1 MTYIPQQS
9 DLQLLLQSN
18 RDVYAKIELLEKPS
32 FKIVGNLDG
41 VLTEDDYSVDADSDI
56 RTTYNL
62 KVFVKDSS
70 FVIGSSNKI
79 WLNKYIKVYIGIYS
93 IRLKVIVYY
102 PIGVFLFNS
111 ANYSY
116 NATTKELSLS
126 CVDRMTEL
134 TGERNG
140 QVSGLSTTIS
150 DGADIREA
158 IINAITQLGGITK
171 YRVENISKTV
181 PYDLEF
187 NTGSTVYNV
196 VKELRDLYP
205 GWETFF
211 DSETFICQPYP
222 TCENDPV
229 VLDSDTIAPLVTSE
243 ETQIDF
249 TQIKNVIEVW
259 GKCLDAD
266 YYTNTAT
273 FSSGTYTA
281 TYGSISG
288 LTNGMMVGY
297 LAPSDNTGG
306 DYFKVDSFT
315 SYPIICENNAAITAG
330 RIKSGSAYVLKYVI
344 SGSSRYFYFCGEYQV
359 CAVSI
364 LVSKEPDS
372 TIKTADLANNP
383 TRNISY
389 VIEPASP
396 FCRDLP
402 GVGEIRQVF
411 SGGEY
416 ENIYSEDLA
425 TERAEY
431 ELWKSTDLLD
441 TITLEMLEIPWL
453 TVNQKIEYTS
463 NITGIKDT
471 YIVKKKTGSSTGGI
485 MTIICQRF
493 QPLYPWTT

>member
-1 MTYIPQQS
+1 
-9 DLQLLLQSN
+9 
-18 RDVYAKIELLEKPS
+18 
-32 FKIVGNLDG
+32 
-41 VLTEDDYSVDADSDI
+41 
-56 RTTYNL
+56 
-62 KVFVKDSS
+62 
-70 FVIGSSNKI
+70 
-79 WLNKYIKVYIGIYS
+79 
-93 IRLKVIVYY
+93 
-102 PIGVFLFNS
+102 
-111 ANYSY
+111 
-116 NATTKELSLS
+116 
-126 CVDRMTEL
+126 
-134 TGERNG
+134 
-140 QVSGLSTTIS
+140 
-150 DGADIREA
+150 
-158 IINAITQLGGITK
+158 
-171 YRVENISKTV
+171 
-181 PYDLEF
+181 
-187 NTGSTVYNV
+187 
-196 VKELRDLYP
+196 
-205 GWETFF
+205 
-211 DSETFICQPYP
+211 
-222 TCENDPV
+222 
-229 VLDSDTIAPLVTSE
+229 
-243 ETQIDF
+243 
-249 TQIKNVIEVW
+249 
-259 GKCLDAD
+259 
-266 YYTNTAT
+266 
-273 FSSGTYTA
+273 
-281 TYGSISG
+281 
-288 LTNGMMVGY
+288 MMVGF